1 MNRSRQL
8 AILALSAS
16 LLALS
21 GCAGMGHR
29 HPAGDAPAVGPMG
42 GMHGMHGMHGMQG
55 MQAMHERIMNAKTT
69 EERQALMAQHMKD
82 MPGQCAEMMGPGGN
96 APSK

>member
-21 GCAGMGHR
+21 GCAGMSHR
-29 HPAGDAPAVGPMG
+29 HPAGDAATAGPMG
-42 GMHGMHGMHGMQG
+42 GMHGMHG

-96 APSK
+96 APPK